1 MVNFIF
7 DSAVAL
13 FCSGII
19 AGIIIGV
26 IVIGI
31 ATRDLKEDEENSLV
45 KKINKAT
52 LKMSDIKEKVK
63 RDLEKSFNDEIDDQI
78 RRNWGGY

>member
-1 MVNFIF
+1 MANFIF
-7 DSAVAL
+7 DSAIAL

-19 AGIIIGV
+19 AGIIIGG